1 MLRPAL
7 VVAVDQGTTG
17 TRAVVY
23 GPGGRPVASSYREF
37 TQFFPRPGWVEHDAA
52 EIWRTTQA
60 VLRGALRGLDPR
72 HVAAVGVTNQ
82 RETTVVWDPKTGRPL
97 ARAVV
102 WQDRRTEAACARLK
116 ARGLEA
122 AVRRKTGLVLDP
134 YFSATK
140 LAWLLDAT
148 PGLRARARRGEA
160 LFGTVDSWLLWN
172 LTGRRAHATDLT
184 NASRTMLFD
193 IGRARWDEGLLALFG
208 VPAAMLPR
216 ALPSGGPFGVTA
228 GAGPLP
234 PGIPVTAMLGD
245 QQAALYGQSCYGPG
259 MVKNTYGTGCFVV
272 ANMGPRRGNA
282 PAGLLATLACDAAG
296 RKTYALEGSVFAA
309 GAAVQWLRDGLGVV
323 AKASDTERLARSVP
337 DAGGVTLIPAFA
349 GLGSP
354 HWRADVRGAVLGLT
368 RGTTRAHLARAT
380 LEAVA
385 HQVCDVA
392 EAMGGVRVLKAD
404 GGMTANAFLMQLQA
418 DLLGAPVLAASAAES
433 TAWGAAK
440 LAGRVAGVW
449 GAEVDAGRPV
459 RTFRPRLAPAR
470 SRSLRR
476 SWKAA
481 LAVLLRR
488 PPAIANI
495 PT

>member
-1 MLRPAL
+1 MKGLVLAL
-7 VVAVDQGTTG
+7 DQGTTG

-23 GPGGRPVASSYREF
+23 GPGGRPVSSSYREF
-37 TQFFPRPGWVEHDAA
+37 TQHFPRPGWVEHDAA
-52 EIWRTTQA
+52 EIWRTAQA

-72 HVAAVGVTNQ
+72 RVAAVGVTNQ
-82 RETTVVWDPKTGRPL
+82 RETTVVWDPETGRPL
-97 ARAVV
+97 ARAIV

-172 LTGRRAHATDLT
+172 LTGGREHATDLT

-193 IGRARWDEGLLALFG
+193 IGRARWDEGLLSLFG

-216 ALPSGGPFGVTA
+216 ARPSGGCFGVTS
-228 GAGPLP
+228 GGGPLP
-234 PGIPVTAMLGD
+234 AGLPVTAMLGD
-245 QQAALYGQSCYGPG
+245 QQAALYGQACYGPG
-259 MVKNTYGTGCFVV
+259 EVKNTYGTGCFAV
-272 ANMGPRRGNA
+272 ANMGPRRGA
-282 PAGLLATLACDAAG
+282 VPAGLLATLACDERG

-337 DAGGVTLIPAFA
+337 DAGGVALVPAFA

-385 HQVCDVA
+385 HQVCDVV
-392 EAMGGVRVLKAD
+392 EAIGGVKVLKAD
-404 GGMTANAFLMQLQA
+404 GGMTANSFLMQLQA
-418 DLLGAPVLAASAAES
+418 DLLGVPVLAASAAES

-449 GAEVDAGRPV
+449 GAEADAGRRV
-459 RTFRPRLAPAR
+459 RTFRPRLAPAKAR
-470 SRSLRR
+470 ALRR

-495 PT
+495 PA